1 MTEPAVVIERL
12 SPRQGKVLRYLC
24 STKQQPV
31 TPDRTIRTIEWSDLP
46 KTDLQARKALDV
58 LRRFGLVKRVDKNTY
73 EPTEVGR
80 EVVAIADKEKRWQEA
95 PPPAVTNK
103 VARHRS
109 SY

>member
-1 MTEPAVVIERL
+1 MAAVIDRL

-46 KTDLQARKALDV
+46 KTVIQARSALEV
-58 LRRFGLVKRVDKNTY
+58 LRKYRLVEKVGKNAY
-73 EPTEVGR
+73 SPTDAGR
-80 EVVAIADKEKRWQEA
+80 EMVKVADEEKRWQEA
-95 PPPAVTNK
+95 PAPAVTNK

>member
-1 MTEPAVVIERL
+1 MTAVIDRL

-24 STKQQPV
+24 STHQQPV

-46 KTDLQARKALDV
+46 KTVLQARKALEV
-58 LRRFGLVKRVDKNTY
+58 LRRYKLVEKVGKNAY
-73 EPTEVGR
+73 SPTEAGR
-80 EVVAIADKEKRWQEA
+80 EMVRVADEEKRWQEA
-95 PPPAVTNK
+95 PPPKVTNK

>member
-1 MTEPAVVIERL
+1 MTAVIDRL

-46 KTDLQARKALDV
+46 KTVLQGRKALEV
-58 LRRFGLVKRVDKNTY
+58 LRRYKLVEKIGKNAY
-73 EPTEVGR
+73 SPTEAGR
-80 EVVAIADKEKRWQEA
+80 EMIKVADAENRWQEA

>member
-1 MTEPAVVIERL
+1 MSAVIDRL

-24 STKQQPV
+24 STRQQPV

-46 KTDLQARKALDV
+46 KTVLQARKALEV
-58 LRRFGLVKRVDKNTY
+58 LRRFGLVEKVGKNGY
-73 EPTEVGR
+73 SPTDAGR
-80 EVVAIADKEKRWQEA
+80 EMIVVADKEKRWQEA
-95 PPPAVTNK
+95 PPPEVVNR